1 MEKII
6 NGSFTIPKNLD
17 AEVNKTEFTFILYF
31 FYDPIINDIEYQK
44 NLNEQNDSTSIVL
57 YKNQNPG
64 KRIMKSSSNIFTR
77 ITNFIKKNIDEIFE
91 RVVAKAVSTVCVSI
105 IKYLFQDMFN
115 IIVQSVGQFACD

>member
-77 ITNFIKKNIDEIFE
+77 ITNFFKKNIDEIFE
-91 RVVAKAVSTVCVSI
+91 RVVAKAVSTV
-105 IKYLFQDMFN
+105 
-115 IIVQSVGQFACD
+115 